1 MGSMGTTRKWVEKL
15 VMNLWPMKKTMG
27 LKTYLDE
34 GAKQEEQHHEWL
46 TDFETFFEA
55 EAKIEEINGLK
66 WKKSWVIPERSEL
79 NQVPSPVVLRRFQLV
94 PTMPVVVQ
102 TRVSNV

>member
-1 MGSMGTTRKWVEKL
+1 MENGFNGNNKKMGRKVSDESLANDENNGRGSKARRTTSSMA
-15 VMNLWPMKKTMG
+15 
-27 LKTYLDE
+27 D
-34 GAKQEEQHHEWL
+34 WL
-46 TDFETFFEA
+46 RTFFEA

-66 WKKSWVIPERSEL
+66 RKSWVIPERSEL
-79 NQVPSPVVLRRFQLV
+79 VNQVPSPVVLRRFQLV